1 MPPQSRPAPDLH
13 DDATPGTDG
22 GDAPA
27 HRMLIVAVFVVAS
40 CGLAYELIAG
50 ALASYLLGESVLRF
64 STIIGTYLFAMGV
77 GSHLSRYVDERALLA
92 RFIDIELMV
101 GLLGGLSACALFLI
115 YAWAGA
121 PFRVTLYA
129 VVLLIGVL
137 VGMEIPLVMRLLHQR
152 KQAFEAL
159 VSRVLTFDYLGA
171 LAVSLLFPLVFAPLL
186 GLART
191 AVVFG
196 LLNAGIG
203 LWLTQ
208 RYRSE
213 LPQARALMMRGW
225 LVLAVLLAA
234 LVWAQKLTDQ
244 AEGSLYGD
252 TVVYRETTPFQRIVL
267 TRFQDDTRLYLN
279 GNLQF
284 STRDEHRYH
293 EALVHPA
300 LAALPRA
307 KRVLILGGG
316 DGLAAREVLK
326 YPQIEQVTLIELDPA
341 MTRLFRDQDGL
352 AALNAFSLRDK
363 RVRTINADAAQWLES
378 ATDPAWDLII
388 ADFPDPSHYALG
400 KLYAVP
406 MYRLMQHHLAA
417 GGLIVVQSTSPWYA
431 PRAFWCVDATLR
443 EAGLHTAPYHV
454 QVPSF
459 GDWGYVI
466 AGREAAYRPPVD
478 FPPGLR
484 HADAGTVREMFVF
497 PPDMQ
502 APAVEPNRLNT
513 QMLVRY
519 FEEDWS
525 RHSR

>member
-1 MPPQSRPAPDLH
+1 MPPQSRPEPDLH
-13 DDATPGTDG
+13 GTETRGTDT
-22 GDAPA
+22 AP
-27 HRMLIVAVFVVAS
+27 HHPGLIVAVFVVAS

-77 GSHLSRYVDERALLA
+77 GSHLSKYVNARSVLA

-115 YAWAGA
+115 YAWAGS
-121 PFRVTLYA
+121 PFRVSLYA
-129 VVLLIGVL
+129 IVLIIGVL

-152 KQAFEAL
+152 RQSFETL

-203 LWLTQ
+203 LWITH
-208 RYRSE
+208 RYRAE
-213 LPQARALMMRGW
+213 LPQARALMLRGW

-234 LVWAQKLTDQ
+234 LAWAQKLTDA
-244 AEGSLYGD
+244 AEAGLYGD
-252 TVVYRETTPFQRIVL
+252 AVVYRETTPFQRIVL
-267 TRFQDDTRLYLN
+267 TRWQDDTRLFLN

-300 LAALPRA
+300 LAALPAAR
-307 KRVLILGGG
+307 RVLVLGGG
-316 DGLAAREVLK
+316 DGMAVREVLK
-326 YPQIEQVTLIELDPA
+326 YPQVEQVTLIELDPA
-341 MTRLFRDQDGL
+341 MTRLFRDTDAL
-352 AALNAFSLRDK
+352 SALNGNALRDA
-363 RVRTINADAAQWLES
+363 RVSVVNADAAQWLET
-378 ATDPAWDLII
+378 ATGPGWDLII

-400 KLYAVP
+400 KLYSVP
-406 MYRLMQHHLAA
+406 MYRLMTRHLARD
-417 GGLIVVQSTSPWYA
+417 GLIVVQLTSPWYA
-431 PRAFWCVDATLR
+431 PRAYWCVDATLR
-443 EAGLHTAPYHV
+443 EAGLHTAPYHAM
-454 QVPSF
+454 VPSF
-459 GDWGYVI
+459 GDWGFVI
-466 AGREAAYRPPVD
+466 AGRQPAYTPPTAL
-478 FPPGLR
+478 PPGLR
-484 HADAGTVREMFVF
+484 HLDAATLAGMFDF
-497 PPDMQ
+497 PPDMR

-513 QMLVRY
+513 QMLVHY
-519 FEEDWS
+519 FEDDWAHQM
-525 RHSR
+525 R

>member
-1 MPPQSRPAPDLH
+1 MPPQSRTEADPHASETPRT
-13 DDATPGTDG
+13 DDAEG
-22 GDAPA
+22 PA
-27 HRMLIVAVFVVAS
+27 HHGLIVAVFIVAS

-64 STIIGTYLFAMGV
+64 STIIGTYLFAMGI
-77 GSHLSRYVDERALLA
+77 GSHLSRYVDERTLLA
-92 RFIDIELMV
+92 RFIDIELMI

-121 PFRVTLYA
+121 PFRVSLYA
-129 VVLLIGVL
+129 IVLIIGVL

-152 KQAFEAL
+152 RQAFEAL

-171 LAVSLLFPLVFAPLL
+171 LAVSLLFPLVFAPML

-203 LWLTQ
+203 LWMAH
-208 RYRSE
+208 RYRRE
-213 LPQARALMMRGW
+213 LPQARALMLRAW

-234 LVWAQKLTDQ
+234 LAWAQRLTDH
-244 AEGSLYGD
+244 AEASLYGD
-252 TVVYRETTPFQRIVL
+252 TVVHSETTPFQRIVL
-267 TRFQDDTRLYLN
+267 TRWQDDTRLYLN

-307 KRVLILGGG
+307 QRVLVLGGG
-316 DGLAAREVLK
+316 DGLAVREILK
-326 YPQIEQVTLIELDPA
+326 HPQVRQVTLIELDPA
-341 MTRLFRDQDGL
+341 MTRLFRDHDEL
-352 AALNAFSLRDK
+352 AALNAFALRDP
-363 RVRTINADAAQWLES
+363 RVRTINADAAQWLET
-378 ATDPAWDLII
+378 ATDAPWDLII

-406 MYRLMQHHLAA
+406 MYRLMTHHLTA

-431 PRAFWCVDATLR
+431 PHAFWCVDATLR
-443 EAGLHTAPYHV
+443 EAGLHTAPYHA

-459 GDWGYVI
+459 GDWGFII
-466 AGREAAYRPPVD
+466 AGRTADYRPPSV

-484 HADAGTVREMFVF
+484 HANAATVRQMFDF
-497 PPDMQ
+497 PPDMR
-502 APAVEPNRLNT
+502 APEVEPNRLNT
-513 QMLVRY
+513 QMLVHY
-519 FEEDWS
+519 FEQDWS
-525 RHSR
+525 RQSR

>member
-1 MPPQSRPAPDLH
+1 MPPQSRPEPDLH
-13 DDATPGTDG
+13 GTETRGTDAG
-22 GDAPA
+22 SHHPG
-27 HRMLIVAVFVVAS
+27 LIVAVFVVAS

-64 STIIGTYLFAMGV
+64 STIIGAYLFAMGI
-77 GSHLSRYVDERALLA
+77 GSHLSKYVDEKVVLA

-115 YAWAGA
+115 YAWAGS
-121 PFRVTLYA
+121 PFRVSLYA
-129 VVLLIGVL
+129 IVLLIGVL

-159 VSRVLTFDYLGA
+159 VSKVLTFDYLGA

-203 LWLTQ
+203 LWVTR
-208 RYRSE
+208 RYRAE
-213 LPQARALMMRGW
+213 LPQARALMLRGW
-225 LVLAVLLAA
+225 IVLAILLAA
-234 LVWAQKLTDQ
+234 LAWAQKLTDA
-244 AEGSLYGD
+244 AEAGLYGD
-252 TVVYRETTPFQRIVL
+252 VIVHQETTPFQRIVL
-267 TRFQDDTRLYLN
+267 TRWQDDTRLYLN

-300 LAALPRA
+300 LAALPHA
-307 KRVLILGGG
+307 KRVLVLGGG
-316 DGLAAREVLK
+316 DGLAVREVLK
-326 YPQIEQVTLIELDPA
+326 YPQVEQVTLVELDPA
-341 MTRLFRDQDGL
+341 MTRLFRDTDDL
-352 AALNAFSLRDK
+352 AALNAYALRDA
-363 RVRTINADAAQWLES
+363 RVSTVNADAAQWLET
-378 ATDPAWDLII
+378 APGPGWDLIV

-406 MYRLMQHHLAA
+406 IYRLMARHLAP

-431 PRAFWCVDATLR
+431 PRAYWCVDATLR
-443 EAGLHTAPYHV
+443 EAGLHTAPYHAS
-454 QVPSF
+454 VPSF
-459 GDWGYVI
+459 GDWGFII
-466 AGREAAYRPPVD
+466 AGRDAGYRPPLAL
-478 FPPGLR
+478 PAGLR
-484 HADAGTVREMFVF
+484 HLDAPTLAQMFDF
-497 PPDMQ
+497 PPDMR

-513 QMLVRY
+513 QMLVHY

-525 RHSR
+525 RQMR

>member
-1 MPPQSRPAPDLH
+1 MPPQSRPEPDLH
-13 DDATPGTDG
+13 GTATPGTDAG
-22 GDAPA
+22 SHHPG
-27 HRMLIVAVFVVAS
+27 LIVAVFVVAS

-64 STIIGTYLFAMGV
+64 STIIGAYLFAMGI
-77 GSHLSRYVDERALLA
+77 GSHLSKYVDEKVVLA

-115 YAWAGA
+115 YAWAGS
-121 PFRVTLYA
+121 PFRVSLYA
-129 VVLLIGVL
+129 IVLLIGVL

-159 VSRVLTFDYLGA
+159 VSKVLTFDYLGA

-203 LWLTQ
+203 LWVTH
-208 RYRSE
+208 RYRAE
-213 LPQARALMMRGW
+213 LPQARALMLRGW
-225 LVLAVLLAA
+225 IVLAILLAA
-234 LVWAQKLTDQ
+234 LAWAQKLTDA
-244 AEGSLYGD
+244 AEAGLYGD
-252 TVVYRETTPFQRIVL
+252 VIVHQETTPFQRIVL
-267 TRFQDDTRLYLN
+267 TRWQDDTRLYLN

-284 STRDEHRYH
+284 STRDEYRYH

-300 LAALPRA
+300 LAALPHA
-307 KRVLILGGG
+307 KRVLVLGGG
-316 DGLAAREVLK
+316 DGLAVREVLK
-326 YPQIEQVTLIELDPA
+326 YPQVEQVTLVELDPA
-341 MTRLFRDQDGL
+341 MTRLFRDTDDL
-352 AALNAFSLRDK
+352 AALNAYALRDA
-363 RVRTINADAAQWLES
+363 RVRTVNTDAAQWLET
-378 ATDPAWDLII
+378 APGPGWDLIV

-406 MYRLMQHHLAA
+406 IYRLMTRHLAP

-431 PRAFWCVDATLR
+431 PRAYWCVDATLR
-443 EAGLHTAPYHV
+443 EAGLHTAPYHAS
-454 QVPSF
+454 VPSF
-459 GDWGYVI
+459 GDWGFII
-466 AGREAAYRPPVD
+466 AGRDAGYRPPLAL
-478 FPPGLR
+478 PAGLR
-484 HADAGTVREMFVF
+484 HLDAPTLAQMFDF
-497 PPDMQ
+497 PPDMR

-513 QMLVRY
+513 QMLVHY

-525 RHSR
+525 RQMR